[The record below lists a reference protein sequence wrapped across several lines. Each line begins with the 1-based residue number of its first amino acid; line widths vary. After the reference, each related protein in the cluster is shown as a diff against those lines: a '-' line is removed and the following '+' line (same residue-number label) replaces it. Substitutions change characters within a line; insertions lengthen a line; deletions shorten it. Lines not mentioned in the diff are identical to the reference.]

1 MTPKEQHEVTEQVYA
16 AMETGNHEQAR
27 GLLQEFERIEP
38 LVGTGLRV
46 CIIREYGIDL

>member
-1 MTPKEQHEVTEQVYA
+1 MDKNEQHAVTEQVYA

-27 GLLQEFERIEP
+27 GLLQEFERIDP
-38 LVGTGLRV
+38 LAGTGLRV